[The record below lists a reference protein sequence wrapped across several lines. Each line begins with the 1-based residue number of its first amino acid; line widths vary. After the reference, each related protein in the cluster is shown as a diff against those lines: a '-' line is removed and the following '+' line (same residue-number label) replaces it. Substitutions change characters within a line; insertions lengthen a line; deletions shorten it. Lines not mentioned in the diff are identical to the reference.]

1 MVVAEKA
8 VEGGREANR
17 KMGTRAF
24 PNLMSGFDWLQSAQ
38 QDSRFFIYHAY
49 MMHGLKAMIHDQ
61 FTLGMLLSP

>member
-38 QDSRFFIYHAY
+38 QDSRFFTIDAGLPC
-49 MMHGLKAMIHDQ
+49 HGMPCSMAKSHD
-61 FTLGMLLSP
+61 PA